1 MTVDMLDMRDRAVD
15 FVVTGMK
22 DGAEI
27 FQRLTLLDVGIVLLT
42 VGTVL
47 AINALW
53 QDYRKK
59 KGYRMVLRDRNDKA
73 HALLGQIINDG
84 LFEAECAGKI
94 SNQEV
99 LALYREMSKK
109 LDLPDLVPKKT
120 RLKIVKAEL
129 KKLRNSKDPGIVA
142 ARAHKPNI
150 PGGPPTAIVRQ
161 KFKEYVGSFASK
173 LRRSA

>member
-15 FVVTGMK
+15 FAVTGMK

-27 FQRLTLLDVGIVLLT
+27 FQRLTLLDIGIALVT
-42 VGTVL
+42 VGVVL
-47 AINALW
+47 ALNVLYK
-53 QDYRKK
+53 DYRKK

-73 HALLGQIINDG
+73 HALLTQIINDG

-94 SNQEV
+94 STKEV
-99 LALYREMSKK
+99 LALYSEMSKK
-109 LDLPDLVPKKT
+109 LDLPDLVPKKA

-129 KKLRNSKDPGIVA
+129 KKLRNSKDPDIVA

-150 PGGPPTAIVRQ
+150 PGGPPTPIVRK

-173 LRRSA
+173 LKRTA